1 MERILSPASFSG
13 EFLVIIA
20 LMVDFSQAIKRNEP
34 GCGGGLKM
42 SWQSNDSWP
51 YLSLLFFMPPTTSG
65 LCSWL
70 KKMMFLSIISS
81 QINPKSQLSFF
92 AFSLDNDVKPV
103 MVSQHMRII
112 VAVEISLPGFLS
124 LFTFIKLGEHIMTRG
139 SNLAHLVCGLRGEN
153 SFILTSAQF
162 THTLSRNSSSKAR
175 IRETVNK
182 GDLGT

>member
-1 MERILSPASFSG
+1 MERILSPASFSS

-20 LMVDFSQAIKRNEP
+20 LMVDFSQAIKRSEP

-103 MVSQHMRII
+103 MLSQHMWII

-124 LFTFIKLGEHIMTRG
+124 LFTFIKLGEHIMMCG

-153 SFILTSAQF
+153 SFILTSPQF
-162 THTLSRNSSSKAR
+162 THTLSKNSGSKAR
-175 IRETVNK
+175 IR
-182 GDLGT
+182 L